1 MIINCLSSKLAL
13 KKSDTTYSY
22 PEEFSIPISR
32 QLMIAKSAAGD
43 QTIIIMVNYLLQ
55 VGSHSVTL
63 QNCVQS
69 FGINPSLTS

>member
-43 QTIIIMVNYLLQ
+43 QTIIIMVNYPFKRGL
-55 VGSHSVTL
+55 TL
-63 QNCVQS
+63 
-69 FGINPSLTS
+69 SLFKIVYKVLESIPL